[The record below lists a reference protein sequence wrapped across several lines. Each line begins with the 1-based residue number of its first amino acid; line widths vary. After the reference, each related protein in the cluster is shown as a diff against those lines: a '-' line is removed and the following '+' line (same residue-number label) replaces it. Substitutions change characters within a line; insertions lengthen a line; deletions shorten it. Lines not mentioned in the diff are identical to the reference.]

1 MDAEEEG
8 QGEEERKDEGGE
20 GLDERALKAQ
30 VKPVDLVVVSALRAR
45 NRVSHRIVYIRES
58 SPSQ

>member
-30 VKPVDLVVVSALRAR
+30 VKPVYLVVVSALRAR
-45 NRVSHRIVYIRES
+45 NRVSHRIIHILES

>member
-30 VKPVDLVVVSALRAR
+30 VKPVYLVVVSALRA
-45 NRVSHRIVYIRES
+45 
-58 SPSQ
+58 